1 MMVFLLC
8 VIQLLA
14 PGRLNGLLV
23 SVLRAGLTP
32 LLRAGLILL
41 LPLVLGRLYRLPV
54 DFLRRLLLPVGLV
67 PVSLP
72 VGLVPVSL
80 PAYVLLA
87 WRGRPAAFRLS
98 RCVPGLAVL
107 LRLLHLAHG
116 RRGFGIGIGRP
127 CRQGRHTEGG
137 RKYEGADGPEQM
149 MVFGV
154 RR

>member
-54 DFLRRLLLPVGLV
+54 DFLWRLL
-67 PVSLP
+67 LP